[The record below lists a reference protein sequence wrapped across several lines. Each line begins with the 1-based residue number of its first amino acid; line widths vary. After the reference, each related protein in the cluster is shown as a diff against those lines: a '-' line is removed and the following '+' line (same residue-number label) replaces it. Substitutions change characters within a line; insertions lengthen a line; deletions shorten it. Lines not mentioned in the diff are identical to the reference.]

1 MDDHQVFF
9 DVVKD
14 KLNTEINEG
23 WVLFGLIQFK
33 LNNNNK
39 KKNEPT

>member
-23 WVLFGLIQFK
+23 WVLIGLIQFK
-33 LNNNNK
+33 LNNK